1 MARTKKEP
9 EADPSWRKDAACY
22 SAGGETDL
30 FFPVGTTG
38 PAIEQIANA
47 KAVCQSCIAKLAC
60 LEYAL
65 QNNIQDGIWGGTTE
79 EERRAILKKRRAAS

>member
-1 MARTKKEP
+1 MQRTNKAP
-9 EADPSWRKDAACY
+9 EADPSWRLKAACY

-38 PAIEQIANA
+38 PAVEQIANA

>member
-1 MARTKKEP
+1 MPRTNKAP

-47 KAVCQSCIAKLAC
+47 KAVCQACVAKLAC
-60 LEYAL
+60 LDYAL

-79 EERRAILKKRRAAS
+79 GERRVMLGKKRFAS